1 MAVKLL
7 VIGSTHT
14 SYLKEA
20 ENEYLKR
27 LPKYINLNY
36 VEIPNLKNAAKWSK
50 EKIKNEEGK
59 LILSKL
65 KGNDWVILLDEKG
78 KEFDSPNFARYL
90 EQNMSHH
97 SSLVFIVGG
106 AYGFSEEVYSRSNG
120 KLAIS
125 KMTLS
130 HRMIRMFFLE
140 QLYRAFTI
148 LKGDPYH
155 H

>member
-1 MAVKLL
+1 VSLKLL
-7 VIGSTHT
+7 LLGSTHT

-20 ENEYLKR
+20 EKEYLKR
-27 LPKYINLNY
+27 LQKYTQLTY
-36 VEIPNLKNAAKWSK
+36 TEIGNLKQASKWSVNK
-50 EKIKNEEGK
+50 LKIEEGK

-65 KGNDWVILLDEKG
+65 KAIDWVILLDERG
-78 KEFDSPNFARYL
+78 KEYSSPEFANYL
-90 EQNMSHH
+90 EQNMSHRA
-97 SSLVFIVGG
+97 SIVFVIGG
-106 AYGFSEEVYSRSNG
+106 AYGFSEEVYNRANA

-130 HRMIRMFFLE
+130 HRMVRTFFLE

-148 LKGDPYH
+148 LRGDPYH